1 MKEIFYPE
9 FSTHYPLL
17 LTTIM
22 KRPVKIYP
30 NEIGVVYRNQATG
43 GYQRFTWREWYKRT
57 CRLANALNTLGIKPG
72 KPGDPGERVATM
84 ALNTHR
90 HLELY
95 YAAPCIGAMIH
106 PINVRLAL
114 DHIVYTIIHAGD
126 KVIFFDELLMPMV
139 EAIYDQIKG
148 TVDKFVYM
156 SDKPGR
162 PDTKIENLYEYETLL
177 RQESDEY
184 KWPYLDEDTY
194 ATLCYT
200 TATTGL
206 PKGVMFT
213 HRALYLQTIHL
224 LAYASFSN
232 DPTTVP
238 LGENGVPMMTI
249 PLFHTHA
256 WCQPFTYVF
265 SAQKIVLPG
274 MFTVDGFCDLVQ
286 TEKVT
291 GAAVVPSMLALLLQY
306 QDLDKYDLSSLVT
319 VSVGGGA
326 LPLGLK
332 DKVEKRIP
340 GFSARSGYGMTETA
354 PVTVT
359 AFVKKYMKDWPK
371 DKLDEVRVKTGL
383 PVPGLEVDVFDQEGK
398 PVPHD
403 NKTLG
408 QIVVRG
414 PWVMEKYYKNP
425 EKTSEV
431 WYDKWF
437 HTGDMATIDQEG
449 FIVIADRMSDVI
461 RSGSETV
468 PTVLLENLAA
478 MADFVLEAT
487 VVGVPDEVWGEKP
500 LAIIKIA
507 PGSDKKEEDLIE
519 FLKTEG
525 VDKGKITKWMLP
537 SLVAIVDQVP
547 KTSVGKYNKREIKD
561 NLNDYLAKAK
571 DMKAR

>member
-1 MKEIFYPE
+1 
-9 FSTHYPLL
+9 
-17 LTTIM
+17 
-22 KRPVKIYP
+22 
-30 NEIGVVYRNQATG
+30 
-43 GYQRFTWREWYKRT
+43 
-57 CRLANALNTLGIKPG
+57 LNTLGIKPG

-139 EAIYDQIKG
+139 EAIYDQIKD

-437 HTGDMATIDQEG
+437 HTGDMATIDQES

-561 NLNDYLAKAK
+561 NLDDYLAKAK

>member
-139 EAIYDQIKG
+139 EAIYDQIKD

-156 SDKPGR
+156 SDKPVR